1 MVDSER
7 SKKSGNGSTLV
18 RSGYA
23 PRRPA
28 QPIIDDDLGSACE
41 AETMRILMLGWELP
55 PRISGGLGR
64 ACGELLAHL
73 GCCEPLHITFVL
85 PELPCRNEAY
95 PTYKG
100 VEVIAMD
107 LDEQACHFSFRH
119 SRPLLPTASAYGA
132 NDACSTAYADACEKL
147 VRKSRRHFDLI
158 HAHDWLTFSAAVR
171 IKERLNV
178 PLVAHVHSTEHDR
191 SATPDKNI
199 CRIEKLGIDSAQS
212 VVAVS
217 QYTRATVAEK
227 YGCDSAKLEVIYNG
241 ATVGDTSVRRERE
254 QDEAK
259 TVVFI
264 GRLTYQKGAEYFV
277 EAATEILQRFPATQ
291 FVVVGDGEEMAVLRS
306 LVRALQL
313 IQHFSF
319 VGFLGFSEVRQVLES
334 SDILVMPSISEPF
347 GLVAIEAA
355 SIGIPTVISSNS
367 GVAEILTSAPRIE
380 PANSSAISRVV
391 IELLS
396 DRGVHAEVGRKV
408 RAEAGTL
415 SWEKTAFKVQSLY
428 QRLLERK

>member
-1 MVDSER
+1 MADSEH

-18 RSGYA
+18 RTGYA
-23 PRRPA
+23 PRRPTE
-28 QPIIDDDLGSACE
+28 PIVDDDLISPCE

-73 GCCEPLHITFVL
+73 GCYEPLHITFVL
-85 PELPCRNEAY
+85 PELPGRNEAY
-95 PTYKG
+95 PAYKG

-107 LDEQACHFSFRH
+107 LDEQARHSSFRH
-119 SRPLLPTASAYGA
+119 SRLLPTASAYGA

-147 VRKSRRHFDLI
+147 VRKSRKHFDLI
-158 HAHDWLTFSAAVR
+158 HAHDWLTFGAAVR
-171 IKERLNV
+171 IKERLDV
-178 PLVAHVHSTEHDR
+178 PLIAHVHSTEHDR

-241 ATVGDTSVRRERE
+241 AIANDTSVRRERE

-277 EAATEILQRFPATQ
+277 ESATEILQRFPATR
-291 FVVVGDGEEMAVLRS
+291 FVVVGDGEEMTVLRS

-355 SIGIPTVISSNS
+355 SIGIPAVISSNS

-380 PANSSAISRVV
+380 PANSAAISRAV

-396 DRGVHAEVGRKV
+396 DRGAHAEVSQKV

-415 SWEKTAFKVQSLY
+415 SWEKTAHKVQSLY